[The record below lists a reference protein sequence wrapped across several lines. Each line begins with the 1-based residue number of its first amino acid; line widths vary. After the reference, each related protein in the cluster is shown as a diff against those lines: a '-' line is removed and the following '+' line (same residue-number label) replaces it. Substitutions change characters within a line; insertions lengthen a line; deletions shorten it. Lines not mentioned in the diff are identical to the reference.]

1 MVLKQTLK
9 IVLVTSSIWF
19 CVAISATAAEIN
31 KQAQDKSVASVLRN
45 SRTIREIPRL
55 NKIEPTNTSA
65 QELVQSPAPQT
76 VPTSEIVPVTAV
88 KANPTKQGL
97 EVILQTSLG
106 EKLQVVNRSS
116 GNNFIADIPNAQLR
130 LPSGEA
136 FTFRS
141 EQPVAGITEITVA
154 NLDVNTIRVTV
165 IGEANV
171 PTVELFDSPDEGL
184 ILSVPSAAPSTQA
197 QQQPQTPQQSE
208 TQTQPSQPSSEGDEP
223 IELVVTGEQ
232 DGYTVPEAST
242 ATRTDTPLRDIP
254 QSIQVVPQQVI
265 KDQGITRIN
274 DAVRNVSGT
283 SLGTGYGNSENGVNI
298 RGFNANSLKDGFA
311 TTSIFTNATNIEQV
325 EVLKGPASVLYGE
338 VEPGGVINYV
348 TKKPLSNPY
357 YAANFTAG
365 SYNYYNGAIDLSGPL
380 TTDKNLLY
388 RLNVSY
394 EDSDSFRDLIFNKV
408 FFISPAFTY
417 KISDT
422 TTLDFAYEY
431 QKFDSNF
438 DRGFPNDPRSFNLPI
453 NLSLNDYNNADQNT
467 ESHQIDLTLNHQFN
481 DHLRLR
487 SRFEAKFEHYYSS
500 VVNEY
505 AFAEDGETVLRG
517 FYGGDQYSTDL
528 VLQTDLIAKFQT
540 GSIEHQLLAGLEW
553 KPSFLKNYDFSSPGD
568 AYPSI
573 NIYNPVYGFP
583 FPAVSTSSRNSRND
597 TVGIA
602 LQDQVTLLPNL
613 KLLAGG
619 RYDFISTDSDSIAD
633 ISIPSEPQNSASD
646 SQAFSP
652 RVGIVYQPIE
662 PISLYVS
669 YSRSFTPNL
678 GTQKADLTQI
688 EPSRGTQYEV
698 GVKAE
703 LFDGR
708 LISSLAAY
716 DIAKTNIPTTDPDNR
731 QYSIA
736 VGEVKSR
743 GIEFDIAGQ
752 ISPGWKV
759 IASAYLNDAY
769 TSKDSDLTLI
779 GKAFPGVPSQGASL
793 WTTYEIQKGSLKG
806 LQFGGGIFY
815 VGDRVNDFY
824 DPIITLPSYV
834 RTDAVISYKRDNWRA
849 ALNFKNIFNVR
860 YYETN
865 WPLIFPQ
872 APFTLQGTIS
882 VEF

>member
-1 MVLKQTLK
+1 MKLLRSLFISCFFIAVIIQPTQAKEVTEISRVQELKRSARTVKEWLAQIEQQNPPDQAGK
-9 IVLVTSSIWF
+9 QESEVVQVTS
-19 CVAISATAAEIN
+19 
-31 KQAQDKSVASVLRN
+31 
-45 SRTIREIPRL
+45 
-55 NKIEPTNTSA
+55 
-65 QELVQSPAPQT
+65 
-76 VPTSEIVPVTAV
+76 V
-88 KANPTKQGL
+88 KTNPTDKGVEL
-97 EVILQTSLG
+97 ILQTSIG
-106 EKLQVVNRSS
+106 QQLQVVNRSS
-116 GNNFIADIPNAQLR
+116 GDNFIADIPNAQLR
-130 LPSGEA
+130 LPSGDV

-141 EQPVAGITEITVA
+141 TKPIAGVSEITVTNFDA
-154 NLDVNTIRVTV
+154 QTIRVSVT
-165 IGEANV
+165 GEVGV
-171 PTVELFDSPDEGL
+171 PIVELFDSPDEG
-184 ILSVPSAAPSTQA
+184 IIFSVATAASLA
-197 QQQPQTPQQSE
+197 QQPQTQPTQPPNQPE
-208 TQTQPSQPSSEGDEP
+208 TQTQPSLPSTQGDQP

-283 SLGTGYGNSENGVNI
+283 SFTTGYGNSENAVNI
-298 RGFNANSLKDGFA
+298 RGFNGNSLKDGFT

-325 EVLKGPASVLYGE
+325 EVLKGPASVLYGQ

-365 SYNYYNGAIDLSGPL
+365 SYNSYNGAIDLSGPL
-380 TTDKNLLY
+380 TTDKKLLY
-388 RLNVSY
+388 RLNISY
-394 EDSDSFRDLIFNKV
+394 EDSDSFRDLVFNKV

-431 QKFDSNF
+431 QKFNSSF
-438 DRGFPNDPRSFNLPI
+438 DRGFPNDLRSFNLPI
-453 NLSLNDYNNADQNT
+453 NLSLNDYNAAQDI

-487 SRFEAKFEHYYSS
+487 SRFEAKFEHYYSA

-505 AFAEDGETVLRG
+505 AFAEDGQTVLRG
-517 FYGGDQYSTDL
+517 FYGGDSNSINL
-528 VLQTDLIAKFQT
+528 ALQTDLIAKFKT

-553 KPSFLKNYDFSSPGD
+553 KPSFSSDPGFGAD
-568 AYPSI
+568 EGYPSI
-573 NIYNPVYGFP
+573 NIYNPTYGFP
-583 FPAVSTSSRNSRND
+583 FPAVITSDSNSRND

-613 KLLAGG
+613 KLLVGG
-619 RYDFISTDSDSIAD
+619 RYDFISTDTESIDD
-633 ISIPSEPQNSASD
+633 ISIPSEPQKSGSD

-662 PISLYVS
+662 PISLYAS
-669 YSRSFTPNL
+669 YSRSFTGNL
-678 GTQKADLTQI
+678 GTLKADLTQI

-703 LFDGR
+703 LFGGR
-708 LISSLAAY
+708 LITSLAAY
-716 DIAKTNIPTTDPDNR
+716 DIAKTNIPTTDPDNN

-736 VGEVKSR
+736 LGEVKSR
-743 GIEFDIAGQ
+743 GIEFDIAGE

-759 IASAYLNDAY
+759 IASAYLNDTY
-769 TSKDSDLTLI
+769 TSKDSNSAII
-779 GKAFPGVPSQGASL
+779 GGALPAIPSQGASL

-806 LQFGGGIFY
+806 LEFGAGIFY
-815 VGDRVNDFY
+815 VGDRVNDYF

-834 RTDAVISYKRDNWRA
+834 RTDAVISYKRDNWQA

-872 APFTLQGTIS
+872 APFTLQGTIY

>member
-1 MVLKQTLK
+1 MKLVRSLFISCFFTAVVVQPTQAIAITAIPSVQEIDRPARTLK
-9 IVLVTSSIWF
+9 EWFAQIQQQNPKAQSQESEVVQVTS
-19 CVAISATAAEIN
+19 
-31 KQAQDKSVASVLRN
+31 
-45 SRTIREIPRL
+45 
-55 NKIEPTNTSA
+55 
-65 QELVQSPAPQT
+65 
-76 VPTSEIVPVTAV
+76 V
-88 KANPTKQGL
+88 KANRTNKGV
-97 EVILQTSLG
+97 EVILQTLKG
-106 EKLQVVNRSS
+106 QQLQIVNRSS
-116 GNNFIADIPNAQLR
+116 GNNFVADIPNAQLR
-130 LPSGEA
+130 LASGEA

-141 EQPVAGITEITVA
+141 DKSITGVTQITVTNFDA
-154 NLDVNTIRVTV
+154 NTIRVSVT
-165 IGEANV
+165 GEAGV
-171 PTVELFDSPDEGL
+171 PQVELFDSPDEG
-184 ILSVPSAAPSTQA
+184 IIFSVTTAASRA
-197 QQQPQTPQQSE
+197 QQPQTQPTQPE
-208 TQTQPSQPSSEGDEP
+208 TQTQPNQPSAEGDEP

-232 DGYTVPEAST
+232 DGYTVSEAST

-274 DAVRNVSGT
+274 EAVRNVSGT
-283 SLGTGYGNSENGVNI
+283 SFTTGYGNSENAVNI
-298 RGFNANSLKDGFA
+298 RGFGANSLKDGFT

-325 EVLKGPASVLYGE
+325 EVLKGPASVLYGQ
-338 VEPGGVINYV
+338 VEPGGVVNYV

-365 SYNYYNGAIDLSGPL
+365 NYNYYNGAIDLSGPL
-380 TTDKNLLY
+380 TTDKKLLY
-388 RLNVSY
+388 RLNISY
-394 EDSDSFRDLIFNKV
+394 EDSDSFRDLVFNKV

-431 QKFDSNF
+431 QKFNSNF

-453 NLSLNDYNNADQNT
+453 NLSLDDYNSAQDT

-487 SRFEAKFEHYYSS
+487 SRFEAKFEHYYSA

-505 AFAEDGETVLRG
+505 AFAEDGQTVLRG
-517 FYGGDQYSTDL
+517 FYGGDSNSTNL
-528 VLQTDLIAKFQT
+528 ALQTDLIAKFKT

-553 KPSFLKNYDFSSPGD
+553 KPSFSSDPGFGAD
-568 AYPSI
+568 EGYPSI
-573 NIYNPVYGFP
+573 DIYNPTYGFP
-583 FPAVSTSSRNSRND
+583 FPAVITSDSNSRND

-613 KLLAGG
+613 KLLVGG
-619 RYDFISTDSDSIAD
+619 RYDFISTDTESIDD
-633 ISIPSEPQNSASD
+633 ISIPSEPRKSGSD

-662 PISLYVS
+662 PISLYAS

-678 GTQKADLTQI
+678 GILTADLTQI

-703 LFDGR
+703 LFGGR

-716 DIAKTNIPTTDPDNR
+716 DIAKTNIPTTDPDNN

-736 VGEVKSR
+736 LGEVKSR
-743 GIEFDIAGQ
+743 GIEFDIAGE

-759 IASAYLNDAY
+759 IASAYLNDTY
-769 TSKDSDLTLI
+769 TSKDSNQTIVGGALPAI
-779 GKAFPGVPSQGASL
+779 PSQGASL
-793 WTTYEIQKGSLKG
+793 WTTYEIHKGSLKG
-806 LQFGGGIFY
+806 LEFGAGIFY
-815 VGDRVNDFY
+815 VGDRVNDYF

-834 RTDAVISYKRDNWRA
+834 RTDALISYKRDNWQA
-849 ALNFKNIFNVR
+849 ALNFKNIFNIK

-872 APFTLQGTIS
+872 APFTVQGTIS
-882 VEF
+882 VTF

>member
-1 MVLKQTLK
+1 MKLLRRRSPSWTSLFISCFFIAVIIQPTQAKEVTEISRVQELKRSARTVKEWLAQ
-9 IVLVTSSIWF
+9 IEQQNPPAQNQESEVIQVTS
-19 CVAISATAAEIN
+19 
-31 KQAQDKSVASVLRN
+31 
-45 SRTIREIPRL
+45 
-55 NKIEPTNTSA
+55 
-65 QELVQSPAPQT
+65 
-76 VPTSEIVPVTAV
+76 V
-88 KANPTKQGL
+88 KANPTSLGV
-97 EVILQTSLG
+97 EVILQTSKG
-106 EKLQVVNRSS
+106 QQLQVVNRSS

-130 LPSGEA
+130 LPNGEA
-136 FTFRS
+136 FTYRS
-141 EQPVAGITEITVA
+141 TSPIAEVSEITVTNFDA
-154 NLDVNTIRVTV
+154 NTIRVSVT
-165 IGEANV
+165 GEAGV
-171 PTVELFDSPDEGL
+171 PQVELFDSPDEG
-184 ILSVPSAAPSTQA
+184 IIFSVASAASSA
-197 QQQPQTPQQSE
+197 QQPQTQPTQPPNQPE
-208 TQTQPSQPSSEGDEP
+208 TQTQPSQPSAEGDQP

-274 DAVRNVSGT
+274 EAVRNVSGT
-283 SLGTGYGNSENGVNI
+283 SFTTGYGNSENGVNI

-325 EVLKGPASVLYGE
+325 EVLKGPASVLYGQ
-338 VEPGGVINYV
+338 VEPGGVVNYV
-348 TKKPLSNPY
+348 TKKPLSNPF
-357 YAANFTAG
+357 YAATFTAG

-380 TTDKNLLY
+380 TTDKKLLY

-394 EDSDSFRDLIFNKV
+394 EDSDSFRDLVFNKV

-431 QKFDSNF
+431 LKFNSSF
-438 DRGFPNDPRSFNLPI
+438 DRGFPNDLRSFSLPI
-453 NLSLNDYNNADQNT
+453 NLSLNDYNAAQDI

-487 SRFEAKFEHYYSS
+487 SRFEAKFEHYYSA

-505 AFAEDGETVLRG
+505 AFAEDGQTVLRG
-517 FYGGDQYSTDL
+517 FYGGDSNSTNL
-528 VLQTDLIAKFQT
+528 LLQTDLIAKFKT

-553 KPSFLKNYDFSSPGD
+553 KPSFSSDPGFGAD
-568 AYPSI
+568 EGYPSI
-573 NIYNPVYGFP
+573 DIYNPTYGFP
-583 FPAVSTSSRNSRND
+583 FPAVITSDSNSRND

-613 KLLAGG
+613 KLLVGG
-619 RYDFISTDSDSIAD
+619 RYDFISTDTESIAD
-633 ISIPSEPQNSASD
+633 ISIPSEPQKSGSD

-662 PISLYVS
+662 PISLYAS
-669 YSRSFTPNL
+669 YSRSFTGNL
-678 GTQKADLTQI
+678 GTLRADLTQI

-716 DIAKTNIPTTDPDNR
+716 DIAKTNIPTTDPDNN

-736 VGEVKSR
+736 LGEVKSR
-743 GIEFDIAGQ
+743 GIEFDIAGE

-759 IASAYLNDAY
+759 IASAYLNDTY
-769 TSKDSDLTLI
+769 TSKDSNSAII
-779 GKAFPGVPSQGASL
+779 GGALPAIPSQGASL

-815 VGDRVNDFY
+815 VGDRVNDYF

-834 RTDAVISYKRDNWRA
+834 RTDAVISYKRDNWQA

-872 APFTLQGTIS
+872 APFTVQGTVS
-882 VEF
+882 VTF